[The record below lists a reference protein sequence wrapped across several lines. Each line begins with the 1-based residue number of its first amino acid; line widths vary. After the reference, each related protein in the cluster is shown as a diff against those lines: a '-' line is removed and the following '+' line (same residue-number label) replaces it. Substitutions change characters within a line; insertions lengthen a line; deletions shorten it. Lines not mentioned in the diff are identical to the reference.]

1 MKGKTLIQLCSTIAI
16 WLIATTLVAQTQQ
29 GYVKTKGRLVNGK
42 VIPGQGLSG
51 AVVSMKGR
59 SSILVDQHDGRFS
72 FPVVTKSFVISDV
85 SKQGYQLV
93 DADVLQKTYQYAPE
107 PIYIIMETPEQMLE
121 DQLEVQSRLSTALR
135 KQYQRSLAEN
145 KRLREQQ
152 LISQETYEQKMQQ
165 LINQQQQNSIFLSK
179 LVDDF
184 AKVDYDQ
191 LDEFNRQVHE
201 LILNG
206 EFSKADSML
215 KSKGDMSLR
224 IDAFRKEWQ
233 ALSKQESDL
242 SAQQQTVTSAD
253 THLRKLF
260 TDLAQDC
267 MSKHQIFKLREQNDS
282 AAYYIEL
289 RASIDTVNLEFQRH
303 AGDFLAEYSDD
314 YDKALTYYHRAQFH
328 ANRIFGDDSEWSCT
342 IINQIANVYFY
353 QKKYEEALR
362 NYQQVLAGKKK
373 NQGEKTLDVSIVMG
387 NIARIY
393 ADYYKDYQRALEIY
407 DSCLIIRQKLFG
419 QQSEHVADV
428 LARKGDVYNAQDEVD
443 NALSFYQQA
452 LDIRLEVFGENH
464 LTVANTLNTIG
475 NIYHQR
481 KDYATAVTYLERVAS
496 IRKRLLGERHP
507 RVSVV
512 QNRLAEAYYALQQR
526 DKALACYEDVIRC
539 GPHPNGL
546 TELDISVALTCASM
560 ICHKKGDKQKAID
573 YILQNLAVT
582 RKVYGEQSKEVAMT
596 LKMVGAVYNSFNYLP
611 EAIDSY
617 QQAMEVWKASNG
629 DYSAEIASCK
639 QDIFLCRYKQ
649 AVAQGI
655 TQDFLQHCAFT
666 LNVTTDGPASQQGLT
681 GEYILL
687 EFADWTQDSSIS
699 LFAKNTEWSGKPK
712 DVVILRG
719 GVVLQIHFQNNLGA
733 SLSVKEVSVEEKQHI
748 TQAYQSWKQN
758 NQ

>member
-1 MKGKTLIQLCSTIAI
+1 MIQLCSTIAI